1 MADAPLGVGDLP
13 PRVVDS
19 LVSGTAT
26 RGRTWRCSMT
36 DEAGSTRSVLTPR
49 RVVALIVLAISVIFM
64 LQNRDSASV
73 QLLFVEVTGPLWL
86 TLLVSFVLGGVV
98 TWLLMDRRRRS

>member
-1 MADAPLGVGDLP
+1 
-13 PRVVDS
+13 
-19 LVSGTAT
+19 
-26 RGRTWRCSMT
+26 MT